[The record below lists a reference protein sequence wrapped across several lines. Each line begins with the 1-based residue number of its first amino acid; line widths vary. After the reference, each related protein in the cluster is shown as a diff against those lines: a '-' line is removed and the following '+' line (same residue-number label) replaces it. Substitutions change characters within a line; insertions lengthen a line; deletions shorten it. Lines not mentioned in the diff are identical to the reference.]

1 MPYCMPYVFDL
12 DRLAAIARE
21 RSREYRDA
29 DPYPHVVIDDFL
41 PADNARALADA
52 FPNADDAHTW
62 DRYNAPGYEVKMG
75 CGDETRFPEPIR
87 KAIHDL
93 NSGPFIGIL
102 EELTGIEHLLPDPH
116 LLGGGMHMT
125 LPGGHLGIHA
135 DFNWHK
141 VIEAHRR
148 LNLLLYLSL
157 DWQPSYAGEL
167 ELWDTTGTRMVR
179 RVEPLFNRM
188 ALFSTRSDTFH
199 GHPKPW
205 AAPAGVGRKSIALY
219 YYTSTRPEA
228 EQRPEHSTLY
238 KGYNA

>member
-1 MPYCMPYVFDL
+1 MPYVFDL
-12 DRLAAIARE
+12 DRLSDIARE

-29 DPYPHVVIDDFL
+29 EPYPHVVIDDFL
-41 PADNARALADA
+41 PIDDARALTAA
-52 FPNADDAHTW
+52 FPNADDATMW

-93 NSGPFIGIL
+93 NSGPFIRIL

-125 LPGGHLGIHA
+125 LAGRPSRHP
-135 DFNWHK
+135 
-141 VIEAHRR
+141 RR
-148 LNLLLYLSL
+148 LQLAQS
-157 DWQPSYAGEL
+157 DRSAPPVESAAVSVARMAVTVGGRTGIVGH
-167 ELWDTTGTRMVR
+167 DGTRMVR

-188 ALFSTRSDTFH
+188 VLFSTRSDTFH

-219 YYTSTRPEA
+219 YYTSTRPES
-228 EQRPEHSTLY
+228 ELRPEHSTLY